1 MGRSCGRRPLGNG
14 FWRHES
20 VRAVSWR
27 HRVRLGEYA
36 LGHDRTL
43 VGTLHLALR
52 PSGLPL
58 PLRLRHLGHGLAR
71 RPCSADHLLVL
82 CQRGRGHVVRDRSV
96 HDPPAFGGG
105 LRCRRRRWHS
115 GCSHRDLVVLQVRG
129 GRFAPFQ
136 AARPLRR
143 FLGLDLFPDAL
154 GPPGLHV
161 WGPKDFSGKRGGAEV
176 RGESGVCRGPE
187 AFGGSAVRQHA
198 NLVPLMSPKARFK
211 SSCMRLRIRA
221 SFGDATWLHSHEKET
236 NSRQPWRGYRATRFS
251 ASRGGYKFGASLGE
265 ATYYFA
271 PAFLGKLWRGKFVSL
286 SSH

>member
-1 MGRSCGRRPLGNG
+1 MG
-14 FWRHES
+14 
-20 VRAVSWR
+20 
-27 HRVRLGEYA
+27 
-36 LGHDRTL
+36 
-43 VGTLHLALR
+43 
-52 PSGLPL
+52 
-58 PLRLRHLGHGLAR
+58 
-71 RPCSADHLLVL
+71 
-82 CQRGRGHVVRDRSV
+82 
-96 HDPPAFGGG
+96 
-105 LRCRRRRWHS
+105 
-115 GCSHRDLVVLQVRG
+115 VLQVRG

-187 AFGGSAVRQHA
+187 AFGGSAARQHA

-265 ATYYFA
+265 ASEF
-271 PAFLGKLWRGKFVSL
+271 PVLRILPKFLKSFDRKHCFVSVSLDKPCNRSGSTGL
-286 SSH
+286 SRVRRM